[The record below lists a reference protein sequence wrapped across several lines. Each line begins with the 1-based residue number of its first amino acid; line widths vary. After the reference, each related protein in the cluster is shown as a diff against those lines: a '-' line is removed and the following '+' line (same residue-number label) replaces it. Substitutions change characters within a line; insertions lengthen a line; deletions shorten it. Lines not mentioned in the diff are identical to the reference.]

1 MHGLLR
7 EDMRKLTFIF
17 LNCLHCSWS
26 AHNWEKAPLCERNIS
41 PYVLH
46 VPSCVIQTDIKDP
59 IFWSYP
65 LLKELNGQP
74 LTAVDQISSASSEK
88 NVGPS
93 LFELAIRSD
102 GSDEGPAL
110 GVCLCMQEASLL
122 PKLSL
127 SAVHRSVFLTC
138 VVPLQNKQ
146 RWGKTAPNSLST
158 PSFPQ
163 SLHENRWLW
172 HYQQSQLVSHAC
184 SGGGRISWPLPFLQS
199 QWWKGPLFI
208 TVCLVLFRGIID
220 IFHRSVIQ
228 EKHAF
233 SLLQVVFISKF

>member
-1 MHGLLR
+1 M
-7 EDMRKLTFIF
+7 
-17 LNCLHCSWS
+17 
-26 AHNWEKAPLCERNIS
+26 
-41 PYVLH
+41 
-46 VPSCVIQTDIKDP
+46 
-59 IFWSYP
+59 
-65 LLKELNGQP
+65 KELNGQP
-74 LTAVDQISSASSEK
+74 LTAADQISSASSEK

-138 VVPLQNKQ
+138 VAPLQNKQ

-184 SGGGRISWPLPFLQS
+184 SGGGRINWPLPFLQS

-208 TVCLVLFRGIID
+208 AACLVLFRGIIN

-233 SLLQVVFISKF
+233 SLLQVVFISKFSNASHTLKMKGVLYKSKPEKSGKWLNGRGEKLCSSKNEWLDGCKLYRESLKNQQCDA